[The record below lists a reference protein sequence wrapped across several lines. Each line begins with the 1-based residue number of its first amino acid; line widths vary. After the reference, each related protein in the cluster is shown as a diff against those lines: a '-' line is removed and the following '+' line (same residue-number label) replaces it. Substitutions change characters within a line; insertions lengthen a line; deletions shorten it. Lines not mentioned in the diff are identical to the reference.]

1 MKNRFFQIGVR
12 VLKNKFVLAFLVFVV
27 WVGVFDENNLLERR
41 NLLRELKQLG
51 NDKEYYLEQ
60 IKIDAARLRE
70 LKTNNQNLEKY
81 AREQYLMH
89 RNEED
94 VFVIVKE

>member
-1 MKNRFFQIGVR
+1 M
-12 VLKNKFVLAFLVFVV
+12 LKNKFVLASIIFFI

-41 NLLRELKQLG
+41 QLKKELKQLEK
-51 NDKEYYLEQ
+51 DKKYYVGQ
-60 IKIDAARLRE
+60 IESDAARLLE
-70 LKTNNQNLEKY
+70 LRTNNKNLEKY

-89 RNEED
+89 REDED